1 MRVGSTIYMDYQA
14 TTPVDKRVVEAM
26 RPYFEESFG
35 NPHSSDHILGWR
47 SQQAIE
53 SAQAQI
59 AHSIGGDPDEIFFT
73 SGATEANNLAVL
85 GLSKGQECSRDR
97 ILVSAVEHKCVLSA
111 ARAAETDYDMQVDQI
126 PVDTK
131 GHIDLAALDSMLD
144 SDVLLVSVMAV
155 NNEIGTVQDL
165 DSIAEIVHKY
175 GALFHSDAAQALEA
189 LDIDVR
195 ATGIDLMSLSAH
207 KVYGPKGIGALYV
220 ARESIGRLRPIIQG
234 GGQQLGVRP
243 GTVPTPLCV
252 GFAKAIELCGDH
264 GERERQRWLNNW
276 FVERL
281 RDEGVVVEVNGSS
294 LNQRHPGNINICFD
308 GVDAHSFL
316 GSLQPFVCAST
327 GSACTSG
334 IIESSHVLAAIGVP
348 EEKAS
353 SAVRFSIGRYSDQSQ
368 LDEVVQHIS
377 AAVFEYEP
385 GACCSR
391 SRDSNDM

>member
-1 MRVGSTIYMDYQA
+1 MRVGNTIYMDYQA
-14 TTPVDKRVVEAM
+14 TTPVDERVVEAM
-26 RPYFEESFG
+26 KPYFEESFG

-47 SQQAIE
+47 SHQAVE
-53 SAQAQI
+53 SAQARI
-59 AHSIGGDPDEIFFT
+59 AQRIGADSDEIFFT

-85 GLSKGQECSRDR
+85 GLSKGKEAGRNR

-111 ARAAETDYDMQVDQI
+111 AREAELEYGAQVELI
-126 PVDTK
+126 PVD
-131 GHIDLAALDSMLD
+131 GEGYIDLAALERMLD
-144 SDVLLVSVMAV
+144 SDVLLVSVMVV

-165 DSIAEIVHKY
+165 GSIAELVHRY
-175 GALFHSDAAQALEA
+175 GALFHSDAAQAMEA
-189 LDIDVR
+189 LDLDVHE
-195 ATGIDLMSLSAH
+195 AGIDLMSLSAH

-220 ARESIGRLRPIIQG
+220 THESVERLRPIIQG

-252 GFAKAIELCGDH
+252 AFAKAVELCGH
-264 GERERQRWLNNW
+264 HEERERQRQLSKW

-281 RDEGVVVEVNGSS
+281 RQEGISVDVNGPSFD
-294 LNQRHPGNINICFD
+294 QRHPGNISVSFD

-334 IIESSHVLAAIGVP
+334 VIESSHVLGAIGLS

-353 SAVRFSIGRYSDQSQ
+353 STVRFSIGRYSDESQ
-368 LDEVVQHIS
+368 LEEAIQHICS
-377 AAVFEYEP
+377 AVLEDDWEV
-385 GACCSR
+385 GAPTA
-391 SRDSNDM
+391 M